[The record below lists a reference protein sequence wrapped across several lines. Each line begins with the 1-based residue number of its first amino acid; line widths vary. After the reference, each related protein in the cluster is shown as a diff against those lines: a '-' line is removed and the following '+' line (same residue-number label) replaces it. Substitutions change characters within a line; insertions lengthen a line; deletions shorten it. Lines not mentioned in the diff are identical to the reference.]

1 MKTRNNGIFILLL
14 GMIVLMMANSAPQL
28 SQLPPS
34 PEKTYAQSLTIY
46 NNANEAYV
54 AALMLQDPETK
65 AQWKRDIN
73 PMLDKADAALDAWFA
88 VLGLA
93 NEYEKQELYL
103 VIWRELFPLL
113 FSLGIIEVEE

>member
-1 MKTRNNGIFILLL
+1 MKTRNNGIFILML
-14 GMIVLMMANSAPQL
+14 GVFVMLFANCAPQL

-34 PEKTYAQSLTIY
+34 PEKTYAQALTIY

-54 AALMLQDPETK
+54 AALMLQDPVTK

-73 PMLDKADAALDAWFA
+73 PKLDATDIALNAWWMAIGTDREDDARF
-88 VLGLA
+88 
-93 NEYEKQELYL
+93 KYL
-103 VIWRELFPLL
+103 KLWGDLFPLL